1 MSGSITQQC
10 CPKEPCNTAVALMA
24 ASPAWCTS
32 SHMPTLVCYGAQAQ
46 GSTSI
51 LRHGR
56 ALTLLSCCSASR
68 LPWTCDQIRQD
79 PGARW
84 TNLLLLITGVGLIAD
99 LANIGR
105 GRQPVS

>member
-51 LRHGR
+51 FATWKGPDL
-56 ALTLLSCCSASR
+56 AQLLLSFLAA
-68 LPWTCDQIRQD
+68 L
-79 PGARW
+79 
-84 TNLLLLITGVGLIAD
+84 D
-99 LANIGR
+99 L
-105 GRQPVS
+105 